1 MRHLL
6 NTLFVLTEDCYLTLD
21 GENVVV
27 SREKAETARFPLHTL
42 ESILCFTYPG
52 ASPSLMGACA
62 GHGIDLCF
70 FSPRG
75 RFLARAVGEERGNVL
90 LRRQQHR
97 VADSGEGSC
106 RYARG
111 FILGKVYNSRWI
123 LERATRDHPQRV
135 PADKLK
141 RLSAQM
147 AAALPLIE
155 TCEDLSQLLGLEGE
169 AAQRYFDGFGELI
182 LQQREAFAL
191 SLIHI

>member
-97 VADSGEGSC
+97 VADSGEQRRGREQPGACPPYCYGRGSDGWLEDGYPDE
-106 RYARG
+106 RFRG
-111 FILGKVYNSRWI
+111 DGRFRLPDEQGSGLGRVGF
-123 LERATRDHPQRV
+123 LPAGRDGQGRGAPQR
-135 PADKLK
+135 
-141 RLSAQM
+141 
-147 AAALPLIE
+147 PL
-155 TCEDLSQLLGLEGE
+155 
-169 AAQRYFDGFGELI
+169 
-182 LQQREAFAL
+182 
-191 SLIHI
+191 